1 MNSLVKGW
9 QFWKNRLKPF
19 LLQIGVNSE
28 MNNYLM
34 NINGEWVGE
43 ELDTISVTNPA
54 NGGHVGTVPN
64 GGKAEAESAIAAAHV
79 AFGPWSQRTAYERA
93 EYLKRLHQLMLDNQE
108 DLAQIM
114 TLEMGKP
121 IHESRGEVNYA
132 ASFIEWF
139 AEEGKRIYGETI
151 PTHANSKR
159 LQVWKKPVGV
169 VAAITPWNFP
179 AAMLTRKMGPA
190 LAAGCTI
197 VIKPSSESPLT
208 AVKLMELCEKA
219 GFPAGVV
226 NLVTGS
232 SSKIA
237 KEMME
242 NENVRKLTFTGST
255 EVGKILIRQSAD
267 QVKRLSLELGGHA
280 PLIVLDDANV
290 DVAVKGVMASKFR
303 NAGQTCI
310 CANRIYVQ
318 SGIYD
323 QFVEKFAGAV
333 EKLKVGNGVDESV
346 DVGPLINQAGLDK
359 VELHVRDAVTKG
371 GTVVTGGK
379 AVTKDGG
386 VFFAPTV
393 IKDVD
398 QRMVLMQEETFGPVA
413 PIQKVES
420 EEEAIKLANDTPFGL
435 AAYVFTENVARG
447 VRVIEQL
454 HYGIVGWNDGA
465 PSAAQVPFGGMKQS
479 GIGREGGH
487 EGIEAFVESQYVSI
501 GME

>member
-1 MNSLVKGW
+1 MK
-9 QFWKNRLKPF
+9 
-19 LLQIGVNSE
+19 
-28 MNNYLM
+28 NYLM

-43 ELDTISVTNPA
+43 GLGTIDVVNPA
-54 NGGHVGTVPN
+54 NGQTVGTVPN
-64 GGKAEAESAIAAAHV
+64 GGEEEATLAIDAAHE
-79 AFGPWSQRTAYERA
+79 AFQTWSQKTAYERA
-93 EYLKRLHQLMLDNQE
+93 GYLKRLHQLILDNQE
-108 DLAQIM
+108 ELAQIM

-121 IHESRGEVNYA
+121 INESRGEVKYA

-139 AEEGKRIYGETI
+139 AEEGKRVYGETI
-151 PTHANSKR
+151 PSHISSKR

-190 LAAGCTI
+190 LAAGCT
-197 VIKPSSESPLT
+197 VVMKPSGESPLS
-208 AVKLMELCEKA
+208 AVKLMELCEEA
-219 GFPAGVV
+219 GFPKGVV

-237 KEMME
+237 KAIMD
-242 NENVRKLTFTGST
+242 NAKVRKITFTGST

-280 PLIVLDDANV
+280 PLIVLDDADV
-290 DVAVKGVMASKFR
+290 EVAVKGVMASKFR

-318 SGIYD
+318 AGIYD
-323 QFVEKFAGAV
+323 AFVEKFSEAV
-333 EKLKVGNGVDESV
+333 EELSVGNGVDESV
-346 DVGPLINQAGLDK
+346 DIGPLINQAGLDK
-359 VELHVRDAVTKG
+359 VKNHVQDAITKG
-371 GTVVTGGK
+371 ASVVTGGE
-379 AVTKDGG
+379 AITKDGG

-398 QRMVLMQEETFGPVA
+398 QSMVVMQEETFGPVA
-413 PIQKVES
+413 PIQKIAS
-420 EEEAIKLANDTPFGL
+420 DEEAVKLANDTPYGL
-435 AAYVFTENVARG
+435 AAYVFSGNVARG
-447 VRVIEQL
+447 TRVIEQL
-454 HYGIVGWNDGA
+454 NFGIVGWNDGA
-465 PSAAQVPFGGMKQS
+465 PSAAQVPFGGMKES

-487 EGIEAFVESQYVSI
+487 EGLDAFVESQYVSI